1 MDFLFTEE
9 HKALRDMVRDF
20 ARNEIAPLALKMDE
34 DGDYPKELIGKMAQ
48 LGLMGITMPVE
59 YGGAGMDPLSQVI
72 AMEEIAR
79 ASASISVVMA
89 VNNGLV
95 CEPIYHYGTEEQKR
109 RYLVKLA
116 KGEMLGCYGLTE
128 PGSGSDALALST
140 SVKKVAGG
148 YILNGSKTFISNGFH
163 SDIAII
169 FATFDKALGYKGI
182 TAFLVEK
189 GRKGFLVG
197 KKEKKMGLLGSD
209 TAELIFDNCHIP
221 TEDLL
226 GNDRE
231 GYKIALTT
239 LDGGRIGIA
248 AQSIGI
254 AQACL
259 DESIKYSK
267 QRVAFGQ
274 HISDFQ
280 AIQWMIADMAT
291 EIEAARWLTYRAASM
306 RGKGQVYA
314 KEASMAKL
322 YASEMVN
329 RAAYKA
335 VQIHGGY
342 GYIKDYPVERYY
354 RDARVT
360 TLYEGTS
367 EIQRLVIARELLKQ

>member
-9 HKALRDMVRDF
+9 HKALREMVRDF

-59 YGGAGMDPLSQVI
+59 YGGAGMDPLCQVI
-72 AMEEIAR
+72 AMEEISR

-140 SVKKVAGG
+140 SVKKVSDG
-148 YILNGSKTFISNGFH
+148 YIINGSKTFISNGFH

-221 TEDLL
+221 AEDLL
-226 GNDRE
+226 GNDGE

-267 QRVAFGQ
+267 QRVAFGR
-274 HISDFQ
+274 HISEFQ

-306 RGKGQVYA
+306 RGKGQEYA

-367 EIQRLVIARELLKQ
+367 EIQRLVIARELLKE

>member
-9 HKALRDMVRDF
+9 HKALREMVRDF
-20 ARNEIAPLALKMDE
+20 ARNEIAPIALKMDE
-34 DGDYPKELIGKMAQ
+34 DGDYPKELIGRMAQ

-72 AMEEIAR
+72 AMEEISR

-109 RYLVKLA
+109 RYLVRLA

-140 SVKKVAGG
+140 SVKKVSDG
-148 YILNGSKTFISNGFH
+148 YIINGSKTFISNGFH

-221 TEDLL
+221 AEDLL
-226 GNDRE
+226 GKDGE

-274 HISDFQ
+274 AISNFQ

-291 EIEAARWLTYRAASM
+291 EIEAARWLTYRAAAM
-306 RGKGQVYA
+306 RGKGQEYA

-367 EIQRLVIARELLKQ
+367 EIQRLVIARELLKD

>member
-9 HKALRDMVRDF
+9 HKALREMVKEF

-34 DGDYPKELIGKMAQ
+34 EGDYPKDLIGKMAQ

-72 AMEEIAR
+72 AMEEISR

-95 CEPIYHYGTEEQKR
+95 CEPIYYYGTEEQKR
-109 RYLVKLA
+109 KYLVKLA

-140 SVKKVAGG
+140 TVKKVSDG
-148 YILNGSKTFISNGFH
+148 YIINGSKTFISNGFH

-209 TAELIFDNCHIP
+209 TAELIFDNCHVP
-221 TEDLL
+221 GENLL
-226 GNDRE
+226 GKEGE
-231 GYKIALTT
+231 GYRIALTT

-267 QRVAFGQ
+267 QRIAFGQ
-274 HISDFQ
+274 AISNFQ

-291 EIEAARWLTYRAASM
+291 EIEAARWLTYRAAAM
-306 RGKGQVYA
+306 RGKGQEYA

-335 VQIHGGY
+335 IQIHGGY

-367 EIQRLVIARELLKQ
+367 EIQRLVIARELLKE